1 MNKINRRSFMQYTA
15 GAAVAAATLG
25 GASSAFGQS
34 NITIRTAW
42 WGGTARHAKMDAI
55 FDAFEAANPGVKI
68 SREPAPFG
76 SFWERIPTQFAGG
89 NAPDMFWMTEQH
101 VIDYAQAERV
111 MDLRDL
117 EAQGLDL
124 SGFRPADL
132 EARAYNGKYVR
143 LPIGDTGPA
152 TMANLKMFAEAGIE
166 PPTDD
171 WTWEQFRTAAIE
183 LSKALGNGR
192 YGVSYR
198 AGDAGIFDGF
208 LSQSGKALFAP
219 NGEPK
224 LAFEAADAERYFA
237 EWKSLL
243 DEGGCVP
250 VEIESETQSGP
261 FEDMPFARGQCA
273 ILIQNSNQLV
283 TYAQT
288 IKANLGDDTN
298 VQVTLLPRFGEKK
311 SSTVKG
317 TDISVNA
324 STQHPEIVAKLIT
337 FFFTDPEANKILG
350 FELGAPPNQKFLENV
365 LPHLNPTEVELA
377 EYHQRNAEVMRP
389 VNMFPRGGQRINT
402 LFSELGLAVGF
413 GTVSPAEA
421 AQQIVDE
428 MARAMAA

>member
-1 MNKINRRSFMQYTA
+1 MSKLNRRSFLQYSA
-15 GAAVAAATLG
+15 GAAVLASMGKAT
-25 GASSAFGQS
+25 SAIGQEAK
-34 NITIRTAW
+34 IIRTAW
-42 WGGTARHAKMDAI
+42 WGGTARHDKMNAI
-55 FDAFEAANPGVKI
+55 FDAFEAANPGVTI

-89 NAPDMFWMTEQH
+89 NAPDLLWMTEQH
-101 VIDYAQAERV
+101 VVDYAQAGRV

-117 EAQGLDL
+117 EPMGLDL

-132 EARAYNGKYVR
+132 EARAYEGKIVR

-152 TMANLKMFAEAGIE
+152 TMANTKMFEEAGIDL
-166 PPTDD
+166 PTDD
-171 WTWEQFRTAAIE
+171 WTWDQFRQAAID
-183 LSKALGNGR
+183 LSAALGNGR

-208 LSQSGKALFAP
+208 LSQDGKSLFAP
-219 NGEPK
+219 NGAPE
-224 LAFEAADAERYFA
+224 LNFEAADAERYFS

-283 TYAQT
+283 TYSQT
-288 IKANLGDDTN
+288 IKANLGDDVE
-298 VQVTLLPRFGEKK
+298 VQVTMLPRYGANK

-324 STQHPEIVAKLIT
+324 ATQYPEEVARLIT
-337 FFFTDPEANKILG
+337 FFFTDPGANEILG
-350 FELGAPPNQKFLENV
+350 FELGAPPNQVFLENV
-365 LPHLNPTEVELA
+365 LPHLTPTELTLA
-377 EYHQRNAEVMRP
+377 EYHQRNAELLRP
-389 VNMFPRGGQRINT
+389 VNMFPRGGQRING

-413 GTVSPAEA
+413 GQVSPADA
-421 AQQIVDE
+421 AGQIVDE
-428 MARAMAA
+428 MARAIS